1 MVKSTRGRLALFII
15 LSIFLFACLSSSG
28 SSGQAATEPAGTA
41 AIAPA
46 VGFAAVNDSA
56 MNGPFLAYTPMIS
69 TVARPTNCRYGIG
82 NEPGKDAN
90 KWMDFMGAGH
100 YINFIYKPLGPP
112 VPESV
117 EFFPQVRI
125 SQDKQGNQYLP
136 SVSIRPP
143 LNMDQG
149 GLGKHVLAN
158 PGKLWIVGNEPD
170 VANAFQ
176 DATYPQWYA
185 RAYHDIYAF
194 IKQIDPNAQVA
205 IAGLSMITPGRL
217 QYLDIVLD
225 TYWQEYGQPI
235 PVDVWN
241 MHLYILS
248 EIRPWDGGPSDGKV
262 ALGTDP
268 ALAIKAPYGAPQT
281 ECPKDDVYCRAEHDD
296 IDIFMDQIVAMRT
309 WMKANGQQ
317 DKPLLLSE
325 FSQLYPFVDYDDPLN
340 PSQCFLM
347 DEFGQCFTQPRVTAF
362 LQNAMDYLE
371 TARDPN
377 LGYPADDNRLIQQWA
392 WYSLW
397 VEGEGSGGSSNLLV
411 DGYESKSLDSEA
423 ALTQVGRAYR
433 QRALS
438 SELTVNLVA
447 EEAPDAAAQIS
458 GPGGTADVELK
469 VGYLNNG
476 SGTIIDSFKV
486 TFYANAGL
494 TQVIGE
500 TVVSPGHTGL
510 INGCSWDRITD
521 WASFTWTGV
530 PEGNHTFW
538 VKVDSNN
545 NIPDEI
551 NESDNVTSG
560 QVIVTP

>member
-1 MVKSTRGRLALFII
+1 
-15 LSIFLFACLSSSG
+15 
-28 SSGQAATEPAGTA
+28 
-41 AIAPA
+41 
-46 VGFAAVNDSA
+46 
-56 MNGPFLAYTPMIS
+56 
-69 TVARPTNCRYGIG
+69 
-82 NEPGKDAN
+82 
-90 KWMDFMGAGH
+90 
-100 YINFIYKPLGPP
+100 
-112 VPESV
+112 
-117 EFFPQVRI
+117 
-125 SQDKQGNQYLP
+125 
-136 SVSIRPP
+136 
-143 LNMDQG
+143 
-149 GLGKHVLAN
+149 VLAN

-551 NESDNVTSG
+551 NEADNVTSG